1 MTILIF
7 SDLHGNS
14 FVLDQLGKAIEKIKP
29 EKIYFLGDV
38 FGYFYDYRLII
49 NFLHEHDVICLM
61 GNHELIAKQILE
73 SKTPTNIKEI
83 IDKYGT
89 GYNKLFNDKSF
100 YLNYINQLEYKAT
113 LEMAGSKLS
122 FLHGSPSDP
131 LNGRI
136 YPDSIIQT
144 SKNEDS
150 KFYFLG
156 HTHHRSVIVSN
167 NNIYVNVGS
176 AGQPRDGLAPCFVVF
191 NTLNFSIRF
200 FDLPKRTKNL
210 IAQMNLFADTDK
222 EYYKTLTRKPLS

>member
-14 FVLDQLGKAIEKIKP
+14 YVLDQLGKAIKKIKP
-29 EKIYFLGDV
+29 DKIYFLGDV
-38 FGYFYDYRLII
+38 FGYYYDYRLII
-49 NFLHEHDVICLM
+49 NFLREHDVICLM

-73 SKTPTNIKEI
+73 RKTPNIEEI
-83 IDKYGT
+83 IDKYGS
-89 GYNKLFNDKSF
+89 GYNRLFNDNSF
-100 YLNYINQLEYKAT
+100 YLDYINQLEYTAT
-113 LEMAGSKLS
+113 LEMTGSKLS

-136 YPDSIIQT
+136 YPDSMIQP

-150 KFYFLG
+150 KFYFVG

-191 NTLNFSIRF
+191 NTINFSIRF
-200 FDLPKRTKNL
+200 FNLRKHTKNL
-210 IAQMNLFADTDK
+210 IAQMNLFADNDK
-222 EYYKTLTRKPLS
+222 KYYKILTRKPFS